1 MVLRRHG
8 QLHCDWIIVETILK
22 PRMLIDTHLSKE
34 VDALELRSNLALLEA
49 LVYVQKTEQ
58 PLVHKKYEQESE
70 DSDHAICNLLI
81 EVCGMYKC
89 NPSSPPDGI
98 LIDLPNVGDWD
109 GSGRR
114 NDRLRLRGL
123 GLILCE
129 STVGGTTVT
138 VNGRSFATAG
148 VSACLRQLNETKPT
162 MRLHMSRQ
170 GRVPAELLLLNLIF
184 WAKFTN
190 LQSP

>member
-34 VDALELRSNLALLEA
+34 VNALELRSNLALLEA
-49 LVYVQKTEQ
+49 LVYVEKTEQ

-70 DSDHAICNLLI
+70 DSDHARFNLLI
-81 EVCGMYKC
+81 EVCGMYIC

-98 LIDLPNVGDWD
+98 LIDLPNVGDWN

-129 STVGGTTVT
+129 STVGATTVN
-138 VNGRSFATAG
+138 VNGRSLATAS
-148 VSACLRQLNETKPT
+148 VTLASNETKPT

-184 WAKFTN
+184 WAKFTD